1 MKSNGIILYAAQVAA
16 LLCATLPS
24 CRRTADEPSLPE
36 AETAVQVGFRIS
48 LGALGGAGRATRAD
62 GYDDGRGVDYENHID
77 FEHGS
82 YRFLFFDLQN
92 RYLAS
97 FTPTRLRPVEFGAFR
112 SKVYEVGGTIPKP
125 LPEDFKVVVL
135 ANWPDYPDGLTVGVT
150 TIEQICSAACGRYAY
165 TPPFRLGERLIPFY
179 GVKLCEGVTFIRD
192 LQTDLGTIHLLRAMA
207 KIEVA
212 CVTPGWN
219 ISGVALQRYNAAG
232 YCAPSGV
239 YGFGDYSWPDYVGT
253 LHLVGDRNDAEP
265 KSLDFAP
272 SAQGTFVAYVP
283 EYRNLAGG
291 TTGVRAQDAAE
302 LRVTFRE
309 SGDKEYPV
317 EFKYYTSVP
326 AGSRLGDPFDI
337 RRNYYYKFTITKAAE
352 PLIVVDVYPYEVV
365 ELDPGFGLLSAS
377 KNEKRNEK

>member
-1 MKSNGIILYAAQVAA
+1 MKSNGIIRYAALVAA

-48 LGALGGAGRATRAD
+48 LGALGGAARATRAD

-179 GVKLCEGVTFIRD
+179 GVKLCEGVTVIRD

-291 TTGVRAQDAAE
+291 TTDVRAQDAAE

-352 PLIVVDVYPYEVV
+352 PLIVVDVYPYEEV

>member
-1 MKSNGIILYAAQVAA
+1 M
-16 LLCATLPS
+16 
-24 CRRTADEPSLPE
+24 
-36 AETAVQVGFRIS
+36 QVGFRIS
-48 LGALGGAGRATRAD
+48 LGALGGAARATRAD

-291 TTGVRAQDAAE
+291 TTDVRAQDAAE

-317 EFKYYTSVP
+317 EFKYYPSVP

-352 PLIVVDVYPYEVV
+352 PLIVVDVYPYEEV

>member
-1 MKSNGIILYAAQVAA
+1 MKSNGIIRYAALVAA

-48 LGALGGAGRATRAD
+48 LGALGGAARATRAD

-291 TTGVRAQDAAE
+291 TTDVRAQDAAE

-317 EFKYYTSVP
+317 EFKYYTSVT

-352 PLIVVDVYPYEVV
+352 PLIVVDVYPYEEV

>member
-1 MKSNGIILYAAQVAA
+1 MKSNGIIRYAALVAA

-48 LGALGGAGRATRAD
+48 LGALGGAARATRAD

-135 ANWPDYPDGLTVGVT
+135 ANWPDNPDGLTVGVT

-291 TTGVRAQDAAE
+291 TTDVRAQDAAE

-352 PLIVVDVYPYEVV
+352 PLIVVDVYPYEEV

>member
-1 MKSNGIILYAAQVAA
+1 MKSNGIIRYAALVAA

-48 LGALGGAGRATRAD
+48 LGALGGAARATRAD

-192 LQTDLGTIHLLRAMA
+192 LQTNLGTIHLLRAMA

-337 RRNYYYKFTITKAAE
+337 RRNYYYKFSITKAAE
-352 PLIVVDVYPYEVV
+352 PLIVVDVYPYEEV

>member
-1 MKSNGIILYAAQVAA
+1 MKSNGIIRYAALVAA

-48 LGALGGAGRATRAD
+48 LGALGGAARATRAD

-97 FTPTRLRPVEFGAFR
+97 FTPTRLRPVEFGVFR

-232 YCAPSGV
+232 YCAPLGV

-352 PLIVVDVYPYEVV
+352 PLIVVDVYPYEEV

>member
-1 MKSNGIILYAAQVAA
+1 M
-16 LLCATLPS
+16 
-24 CRRTADEPSLPE
+24 
-36 AETAVQVGFRIS
+36 
-48 LGALGGAGRATRAD
+48 
-62 GYDDGRGVDYENHID
+62 
-77 FEHGS
+77 
-82 YRFLFFDLQN
+82 
-92 RYLAS
+92 
-97 FTPTRLRPVEFGAFR
+97 
-112 SKVYEVGGTIPKP
+112 
-125 LPEDFKVVVL
+125 
-135 ANWPDYPDGLTVGVT
+135 T

-352 PLIVVDVYPYEVV
+352 PLIVVDVYPYEEV

>member
-1 MKSNGIILYAAQVAA
+1 MKSNGIIRYAALVAA

-48 LGALGGAGRATRAD
+48 LGALDGAARATRAD

-135 ANWPDYPDGLTVGVT
+135 ANWSDYPDGLTVGVT

-352 PLIVVDVYPYEVV
+352 PLIVVDVYPYEEV

>member
-1 MKSNGIILYAAQVAA
+1 MKSNGIIRYAALVAA

-48 LGALGGAGRATRAD
+48 LGALGALGGATRAD

-291 TTGVRAQDAAE
+291 TTGVRAQDTAE

-352 PLIVVDVYPYEVV
+352 PLIVVDVYPYEEV

>member
-1 MKSNGIILYAAQVAA
+1 MKSNGIIRYAALVAA

-48 LGALGGAGRATRAD
+48 LGALGGAARATRAD

-125 LPEDFKVVVL
+125 LPEVL

-352 PLIVVDVYPYEVV
+352 PLIVVDVYPYEEV

>member
-1 MKSNGIILYAAQVAA
+1 MKSNGIIRYAALVAA

-24 CRRTADEPSLPE
+24 CCRTADEPALPE

-48 LGALGGAGRATRAD
+48 LGALGGAARATRAD

-135 ANWPDYPDGLTVGVT
+135 ANWLDYPDGLTVGVT

-291 TTGVRAQDAAE
+291 TTDVRAQDAAE

-352 PLIVVDVYPYEVV
+352 PLIVVDVYPYEEV

>member
-1 MKSNGIILYAAQVAA
+1 MKSNGIIRYAALVAA

-48 LGALGGAGRATRAD
+48 LGALGALGGATRAD

-207 KIEVA
+207 KIEGA

-352 PLIVVDVYPYEVV
+352 PLIVVDVYPYEEV

>member
-1 MKSNGIILYAAQVAA
+1 MKSNGIIRYAALVAA

-48 LGALGGAGRATRAD
+48 LGALGGAARATRAD

-135 ANWPDYPDGLTVGVT
+135 ANWPDGLTVGVT

-291 TTGVRAQDAAE
+291 TTDVRAQDAAE

-352 PLIVVDVYPYEVV
+352 PLIVVDVYPYEEV

>member
-1 MKSNGIILYAAQVAA
+1 MKSNGIIRYAALVAA

-48 LGALGGAGRATRAD
+48 LGALGGAARATRAD

-253 LHLVGDRNDAEP
+253 LHLVVDRNDAEP

-291 TTGVRAQDAAE
+291 TTDVRAQDAAE

-352 PLIVVDVYPYEVV
+352 PLIVVDVYPYEEV

>member
-1 MKSNGIILYAAQVAA
+1 
-16 LLCATLPS
+16 
-24 CRRTADEPSLPE
+24 
-36 AETAVQVGFRIS
+36 
-48 LGALGGAGRATRAD
+48 
-62 GYDDGRGVDYENHID
+62 
-77 FEHGS
+77 
-82 YRFLFFDLQN
+82 
-92 RYLAS
+92 
-97 FTPTRLRPVEFGAFR
+97 
-112 SKVYEVGGTIPKP
+112 
-125 LPEDFKVVVL
+125 
-135 ANWPDYPDGLTVGVT
+135 
-150 TIEQICSAACGRYAY
+150 
-165 TPPFRLGERLIPFY
+165 
-179 GVKLCEGVTFIRD
+179 
-192 LQTDLGTIHLLRAMA
+192 MA

-309 SGDKEYPV
+309 SGD
-317 EFKYYTSVP
+317 
-326 AGSRLGDPFDI
+326 
-337 RRNYYYKFTITKAAE
+337 NYYYKFTITKAAE
-352 PLIVVDVYPYEVV
+352 PLIVVDVYPYEEV

>member
-1 MKSNGIILYAAQVAA
+1 MKSNGIIRYAALVAA

-48 LGALGGAGRATRAD
+48 LGALGGAARATRAD

-135 ANWPDYPDGLTVGVT
+135 ANWPDYADGLTVGVT

-291 TTGVRAQDAAE
+291 TTDVRAQDAAE

-352 PLIVVDVYPYEVV
+352 PLIVVDVYPYEEV

>member
-1 MKSNGIILYAAQVAA
+1 MKSNGIIRYAALVAA

-48 LGALGGAGRATRAD
+48 LGALGGAARATRAD

-97 FTPTRLRPVEFGAFR
+97 FTPNRLRPVEFGAFR

-352 PLIVVDVYPYEVV
+352 HLIVVYVYTYEDVAQH
-365 ELDPGFGLLSAS
+365 PGFALLSAS